1 MAIKRYAL
9 DIERTVRAK
18 RLRDDGQ
25 VIRRF
30 GIRPLLLEDVD
41 RADRQDIVV
50 GCATD
55 LGWKSQEWGLELGAW
70 DAGETLL
77 CDLQCA
83 TID

>member
-30 GIRPLLLEDVD
+30 VSDHFFLKTW
-41 RADRQDIVV
+41 IVPMV
-50 GCATD
+50 RT
-55 LGWKSQEWGLELGAW
+55 
-70 DAGETLL
+70 
-77 CDLQCA
+77 
-83 TID
+83 